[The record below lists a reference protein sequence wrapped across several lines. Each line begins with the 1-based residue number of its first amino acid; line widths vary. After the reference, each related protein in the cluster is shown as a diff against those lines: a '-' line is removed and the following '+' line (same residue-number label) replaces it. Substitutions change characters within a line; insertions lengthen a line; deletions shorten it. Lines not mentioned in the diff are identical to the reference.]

1 MRGLLDMDKPL
12 RVAVTGAAGQIGYQL
27 VFRIAVGEMLGR
39 DQSLQLRL
47 LEIPP
52 AMDALNGVVMELAD
66 CAFPLVKEI
75 VPTDSPETA
84 FSGVDIAILVGSRP
98 RSPGMERR
106 DLLEANGEIFSKQGK
121 ALNDCAARD
130 VKVLVVGNPANT
142 NCLIALRNAP
152 DLSPSQFCAM
162 TRLDHNRALA
172 QLAQKTEYHVSEI
185 EGLAVWGN
193 HSPTMFPELGSATI
207 AGKPALSLVGM
218 DWYGNE
224 FIPAVQQRGAAILQ
238 ARGFSSAASAA
249 NAAIEQV
256 RDWHLG
262 TESVTSMGIYS
273 TGSYGVSG
281 EIVFSFPVTCD
292 ADGVHIVENRILDQ
306 FSREKIAI
314 TERELVDERDAIKH
328 LI

>member
-1 MRGLLDMDKPL
+1 MQKPL

-27 VFRIAVGEMLGR
+27 IYRIAAGEMLGR
-39 DQSLQLRL
+39 DQPLHLSL

-52 AMDALNGVVMELAD
+52 AMEALNGVVMELED
-66 CAFPLVKEI
+66 CAFPLI
-75 VPTDSPETA
+75 QGIDPTDSPDTA
-84 FSGVDIAILVGSRP
+84 FADVDIAVLVGSRP

-106 DLLEANGEIFSKQGK
+106 DLLEANGEIFTIQGK
-121 ALNDCAARD
+121 ALNEHAARS

-152 DLSPSQFCAM
+152 DLDPTQFCAM

-172 QLAQKTEYHVSEI
+172 QLALKVECHVSDI
-185 EGLAVWGN
+185 SGLAVWGN
-193 HSPTMFPELGSATI
+193 HSPTMFPELGSATV
-207 AGKPALSLVGM
+207 AGEPALNLVDM
-218 DWYGNE
+218 EWYDKE

-262 TESVTSMGIYS
+262 SQLVTSMGLYS
-273 TGSYGVSG
+273 TGSYGIREG
-281 EIVFSFPVTCD
+281 IVFSYPVICKRNN
-292 ADGVHIVENRILDQ
+292 VQIVEGRTLDQ
-306 FSREKIAI
+306 FSRDKIAI
-314 TERELVDERDAIKH
+314 TEQELLDERSAIEH

>member
-1 MRGLLDMDKPL
+1 MQKPL

-27 VFRIAVGEMLGR
+27 IYRIAAGEMLGR
-39 DQSLQLRL
+39 EQPLHLSL

-52 AMDALNGVVMELAD
+52 AMDALNGVVMELED
-66 CAFPLVKEI
+66 CAFPLIQGI
-75 VPTDSPETA
+75 VPTDSPDAA
-84 FSGVDIAILVGSRP
+84 FADVDIAVLVGSRP
-98 RSPGMERR
+98 RSPGMERS
-106 DLLEANGEIFSKQGK
+106 DLLEANGEIFTTQGK
-121 ALNDCAARD
+121 ALNEHAARG

-152 DLSPSQFCAM
+152 DLDPTQFCAM

-172 QLAQKTEYHVSEI
+172 QLAQKVKCHVSEI
-185 EGLAVWGN
+185 RGLAVWGN
-193 HSPTMFPELGSATI
+193 HSPTMFPELGSATVS
-207 AGKPALSLVGM
+207 GKPALNLVDM
-218 DWYGNE
+218 DWYDKE

-262 TESVTSMGIYS
+262 SELVTSMGLYS
-273 TGSYGVSG
+273 TGSYGIKEG
-281 EIVFSFPVTCD
+281 IVFSYPVICEGD
-292 ADGVHIVENRILDQ
+292 HVSIVEGRSLDQ
-306 FSREKIAI
+306 FSRDKISI
-314 TERELVDERDAIKH
+314 TEQELVDERSAIEH

>member
-1 MRGLLDMDKPL
+1 MQKPL

-27 VFRIAVGEMLGR
+27 IYRIAAGEMLGR
-39 DQSLQLRL
+39 EQPLHLSL

-52 AMDALNGVVMELAD
+52 AMDALNGVVMELED
-66 CAFPLVKEI
+66 CAFPLIQGI
-75 VPTDSPETA
+75 VPTDSPDAA
-84 FSGVDIAILVGSRP
+84 FADVDIAVLVGSRP
-98 RSPGMERR
+98 RSPGMERS
-106 DLLEANGEIFSKQGK
+106 DLLEANGEIFTTQGK
-121 ALNDCAARD
+121 ALNEHAARG

-152 DLSPSQFCAM
+152 DLDPTQFCAM

-172 QLAQKTEYHVSEI
+172 QLAQKVKCHVSEI
-185 EGLAVWGN
+185 RGLAVWGN
-193 HSPTMFPELGSATI
+193 HSPTMFPELGSATV
-207 AGKPALSLVGM
+207 AGEPALNLVDM
-218 DWYGNE
+218 EWYDKE

-262 TESVTSMGIYS
+262 SELVTSMGLYS
-273 TGSYGVSG
+273 TGSYGIKEG
-281 EIVFSFPVTCD
+281 IVFSYPVICEGD
-292 ADGVHIVENRILDQ
+292 RVSIVEGRSFDQ
-306 FSREKIAI
+306 FSHDKISI
-314 TERELVDERDAIKH
+314 TEQELVDERSAIEH

>member
-1 MRGLLDMDKPL
+1 MQKPL

-27 VFRIAVGEMLGR
+27 IYRIAAGEMLGR
-39 DQSLQLRL
+39 DQPLRLSL

-52 AMDALNGVVMELAD
+52 AMNALNGVVMELED
-66 CAFPLVKEI
+66 CAFPLVLDI
-75 VPTDSPETA
+75 VPTDSPDTA
-84 FSGVDIAILVGSRP
+84 FADADIAILVGSRP

-106 DLLEANGEIFSKQGK
+106 DLLEANGEIFTTQGK
-121 ALNDCAARD
+121 ALNEHAARD

-152 DLSPSQFCAM
+152 DLNPTQFCAM

-172 QLAQKTEYHVSEI
+172 QLAQKVECHVSDI
-185 EGLAVWGN
+185 RGLAVWGN
-193 HSPTMFPELGSATI
+193 HSPTMFPELGSTTVS
-207 AGKPALSLVGM
+207 GEPALNLVDM
-218 DWYGNE
+218 EWYDKE

-262 TESVTSMGIYS
+262 SKLVTSMGLYS
-273 TGSYGVSG
+273 TGSYGIKEG
-281 EIVFSFPVTCD
+281 IVFSYPVICTGN
-292 ADGVHIVENRILDQ
+292 GVQIVEGRSLDQ
-306 FSREKIAI
+306 FSRDKIAI
-314 TERELVDERDAIKH
+314 TEQELMDERDAIAH

>member
-1 MRGLLDMDKPL
+1 MQKPM

-27 VFRIAVGEMLGR
+27 IYRIAAGEMLGR
-39 DQSLQLRL
+39 DQPLHLSL

-52 AMDALNGVVMELAD
+52 AMEALNGVVMELED
-66 CAFPLVKEI
+66 CAFPLI
-75 VPTDSPETA
+75 QGIDPTDSPDTA
-84 FSGVDIAILVGSRP
+84 FTDVDIAVLVGSRP

-106 DLLEANGEIFSKQGK
+106 DLLEANGEIFTTQGK
-121 ALNDCAARD
+121 ALNEHAARS

-152 DLSPSQFCAM
+152 DLAPTQFCAM

-172 QLAQKTEYHVSEI
+172 QLAQKVECHVSDI
-185 EGLAVWGN
+185 RGLAVWGN
-193 HSPTMFPELGSATI
+193 HSPTMFPELGSATVS
-207 AGKPALSLVGM
+207 GEPALNLVDM
-218 DWYGNE
+218 EWYGKE

-262 TESVTSMGIYS
+262 SQRVTSMGLYS
-273 TGSYGVSG
+273 TGSYGIREG
-281 EIVFSFPVTCD
+281 IVFSYPVNCEHD
-292 ADGVHIVENRILDQ
+292 SVQIVEGRTLDQ
-306 FSREKIAI
+306 FSRDRIAI
-314 TERELVDERDAIKH
+314 TEQELVDERSAIEH

>member
-1 MRGLLDMDKPL
+1 MDQPL

-27 VFRIAVGEMLGR
+27 VFRIAAGEMLGR
-39 DQSLQLRL
+39 ERSLQLNL

-52 AMDALNGVVMELAD
+52 AMDALNGVVMELDD
-66 CAFPLVKEI
+66 CAFPLVKGI

-84 FSGVDIAILVGSRP
+84 FANVDIAILVGSRP

-106 DLLEANGEIFSKQGK
+106 DLLEANGEIFTIQGK

-142 NCLIALRNAP
+142 NCLIALRSAP
-152 DLSPSQFCAM
+152 DLSPTQFCAM

-172 QLAQKTEYHVSEI
+172 QLAHKTACHVSEI
-185 EGLAVWGN
+185 KGLAVWGN
-193 HSPTMFPELGSATI
+193 HSPTMFPELGSTTV
-207 AGKPALSLVGM
+207 AGKSALSLVDM

-262 TESVTSMGIYS
+262 TELVTSMGVYS
-273 TGSYGVSG
+273 TGNYGISE
-281 EIVFSFPVTCD
+281 EIVFSYPVTCD
-292 ADGVHIVENRILDQ
+292 ADGVHIVENRVLDQ

-314 TERELVDERDAIKH
+314 TEQELVDERDAIKH